1 MNPPSGPTRIH
12 VLTPL
17 MPGAI
22 AVIRLVGPESLRIL
36 TQVFKPARAIDLR
49 KLGPERL
56 VYGQLV
62 EHDEPLDD
70 VVVGVTQSPTESSRS
85 RVVDINAHGGVR
97 IVQRIVSL
105 LEAHGAT
112 LARAEHDRGADWP
125 GADAIQCEIDGLLP
139 KAKTR
144 RVAEWLAHQR
154 VTLPAALRAVARQ
167 LDAGLCDEAVAQL
180 RALLA
185 GYPIARRLIDGVTV
199 AILGPVNAGKSTLAN
214 RLIGR
219 DQNIAADQPGTTRDW
234 VTGSSSLDGIP
245 VEWIDTAGLR
255 DSDDPLEREAMDRG
269 LQQAGT
275 ADVILWVI
283 DGTRAA
289 DSSWKSMPLK
299 GALRARAYADLPRI
313 TVINKAD
320 LPGIVSPTDL
330 PAGFRPP
337 VVLLSALRGDGIA
350 DLFAVL
356 VDTLDLNRWADEEPV
371 LVTPRQQDRV
381 RQALEALRSSRAEAA
396 RRTIEKLIG

>member
-1 MNPPSGPTRIH
+1 M
-12 VLTPL
+12 
-17 MPGAI
+17 
-22 AVIRLVGPESLRIL
+22 
-36 TQVFKPARAIDLR
+36 
-49 KLGPERL
+49 
-56 VYGQLV
+56 
-62 EHDEPLDD
+62 
-70 VVVGVTQSPTESSRS
+70 
-85 RVVDINAHGGVR
+85 
-97 IVQRIVSL
+97 
-105 LEAHGAT
+105 
-112 LARAEHDRGADWP
+112 
-125 GADAIQCEIDGLLP
+125 
-139 KAKTR
+139 
-144 RVAEWLAHQR
+144 
-154 VTLPAALRAVARQ
+154 
-167 LDAGLCDEAVAQL
+167 
-180 RALLA
+180 
-185 GYPIARRLIDGVTV
+185 
-199 AILGPVNAGKSTLAN
+199 
-214 RLIGR
+214 
-219 DQNIAADQPGTTRDW
+219 
-234 VTGSSSLDGIP
+234 TGSSSLDGIP

-381 RQALEALRSSRAEAA
+381 RQALEALRSSRAGAA